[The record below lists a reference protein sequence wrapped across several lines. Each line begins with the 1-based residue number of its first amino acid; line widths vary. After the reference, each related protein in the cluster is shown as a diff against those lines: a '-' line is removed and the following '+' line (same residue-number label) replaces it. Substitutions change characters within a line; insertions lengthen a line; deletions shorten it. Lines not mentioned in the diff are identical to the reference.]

1 VARRR
6 HGEEFIG
13 GNMPRGNML
22 YLIVGALLVA
32 VAVLGYA
39 LYDAKKEPKGV
50 NINIG
55 PKGLS
60 IDQK

>member
-1 VARRR
+1 MARS
-6 HGEEFIG
+6 
-13 GNMPRGNML
+13 NTL

>member
-1 VARRR
+1 MSRS
-6 HGEEFIG
+6 
-13 GNMPRGNML
+13 NLL
-22 YLIVGALLVA
+22 YLVIGALVVVA
-32 VAVLGYA
+32 CVLGYF